1 MAVQAATEVAG
12 TEVAWA
18 EAWVEGECAVVVS
31 VGKVAAAMVVAVWA
45 VEVAAAV
52 AATKRQHK
60 AHRSGTTPQREQR
73 LPPQA
78 RRQSESRAARAD
90 SRSCRVS
97 RLQSCTGLS
106 CTWVVA
112 GRAAWLEA

>member
-31 VGKVAAAMVVAVWA
+31 VEKVAAAMVVAVWA

-73 LPPQA
+73 LPPQG
-78 RRQSESRAARAD
+78 RRQSVSRAARAD
-90 SRSCRVS
+90 SRSGRVS
-97 RLQSCTGLS
+97 RLQWCTVLS

-112 GRAAWLEA
+112 GRAAGLEA